1 MARSW
6 KDYLIIKEF
15 PVEDFSKDHKADM
28 IGKFVQD
35 KFETPHGNLSGYNTE
50 YDNELFRNKV
60 EISFRQLVHD
70 TFVVGEQL
78 RGVKTW
84 IYCQNDKFFNSV
96 WHSHID
102 TSTVNAVFYIDPPEA
117 EEGGGLELR
126 FLEQSIKVPVQK
138 NMIYMFPYWMDH
150 RPLPQTSPAWRIS
163 VNVEYMTNTR
173 PVVKESG
180 VIW

>member
-15 PVEDFSKDHKADM
+15 PVDEFSLEHKKDM

-35 KFETPHGNLSGYNTE
+35 KFEKPSIGGYNTE
-50 YDNELFRNKV
+50 YDNELYRNKI
-60 EISFRQLVHD
+60 EIAFRQLIHD
-70 TFVVGEQL
+70 HFVIGEQL
-78 RGVKTW
+78 REIKTW

-102 TSTVNAVFYIDPPEA
+102 TSTVNAVFYIDPPEP

-150 RPLPQTSPAWRIS
+150 RPLPQTSKNWRVS

>member
-15 PVEDFSKDHKADM
+15 PVDEFSLEYKKDM
-28 IGKFVQD
+28 INKFVAD
-35 KFETPHGNLSGYNTE
+35 KIDNPRIGGYNTE
-50 YDNELFRNKV
+50 FDNELYRNKI
-60 EISFRQLVHD
+60 EIAFRQLIHD
-70 TFVVGEQL
+70 HFVVGEQL
-78 RGVKTW
+78 RDIKTW

-102 TSTVNAVFYIDPPEA
+102 TSTINAVFYIDPPEP

-126 FLEQSIKVPVQK
+126 YLEQSIKVPVQK

-150 RPLPQTSPAWRIS
+150 RPLPQTSKTWRVS

>member
-15 PVEDFSKDHKADM
+15 PVEDFSKDLKKDM
-28 IGKFVQD
+28 INKFVQD
-35 KFETPHGNLSGYNTE
+35 KFEGKSLGAGYNTE
-50 YDNELFRNKV
+50 YDNLMFRNKV
-60 EISFRQLVHD
+60 EIAFRQMIHD
-70 TFVVGEQL
+70 HFVIGEQL
-78 RGVKTW
+78 RDIKTW
-84 IYCQNDKFFNSV
+84 IYCQNDKLFNSV

-102 TSTVNAVFYIDPPEA
+102 TSTINAVFYIDPPEP

-150 RPLPQTSPAWRIS
+150 RPLPQTSKNWRVS

-180 VIW
+180 VLW